1 MGTELVQSMIPLSQ
15 IMLRYDLSL
24 FEYIFTQLNTFQV
37 TNRYFIAA
45 TTQQLY
51 RYLPQ
56 VVCRNV
62 SLETKEL
69 SKTDKT
75 RFEKVDCT
83 GSTVLPT
90 DVTSCQKISYA
101 SNKKKKTFKNN
112 STKFEAIN
120 NSPVQPFLE
129 VNTKLLLQ
137 RFLARTSLPMVTP
150 S

>member
-1 MGTELVQSMIPLSQ
+1 MWGGMGTELVQSMIPLSQ
-15 IMLRYDLSL
+15 IMLGYHLYL

-45 TTQQLY
+45 SSQQLY

-56 VVCRNV
+56 VDCRNV

-69 SKTDKT
+69 SKT

-90 DVTSCQKISYA
+90 DVTSCQKI
-101 SNKKKKTFKNN
+101 
-112 STKFEAIN
+112 
-120 NSPVQPFLE
+120 
-129 VNTKLLLQ
+129 
-137 RFLARTSLPMVTP
+137 
-150 S
+150 